1 MLQSVCDIV
10 WLILP
15 YNYHAHLDLKR
26 VFRSIA
32 MDENEEE
39 NESLKD
45 EMRNVIE
52 EARMIL
58 PGVQALFGFQTMA
71 VFNTRFEELTN
82 PCRFAYIAALGLLT
96 LAMGLLMTPAAYNRL
111 AERGKVSR
119 NMINLSSTLIT
130 SGTIPLIL
138 AFAIDVYVVVVA
150 AVDNIRLGAF
160 GALAT
165 LCTLTSLWFLL
176 PIVKKSMKLRHK
188 SI

>member
-1 MLQSVCDIV
+1 V
-10 WLILP
+10 
-15 YNYHAHLDLKR
+15 
-26 VFRSIA
+26 
-32 MDENEEE
+32 DENEEE

-71 VFNTRFEELTN
+71 VFNNRFEELTN
-82 PCRFAYIAALGLLT
+82 PCRFAYLAALGLLT

-130 SGTIPLIL
+130 TGTVPLIL

-150 AVDNIRLGAF
+150 AVGNTRLGAF
-160 GALAT
+160 GAIAT
-165 LCTLTSLWFLL
+165 LCILASLWFLL
-176 PIVKKSMKLRHK
+176 PIVKKSSNMKHK
-188 SI
+188 RV